1 MAMQRMGK
9 IIPAIVF
16 FLAVI
21 FVGIKYLDSGNRT
34 VSYDIDQYKNI
45 NGKKCIHK
53 NNIETYLLLGT
64 DIRGGFSDYQGYEA
78 DETGQSDVIQL
89 LVIDK
94 AANSYQRLI
103 IDRDLMADYPIYDQE
118 GEYIDDSYGQICMAY
133 AYGNDGKER
142 SCENVAQTLSALF
155 DNEKI
160 NGYLSLTL
168 DAVRI
173 INHQLGGVTLTI
185 EDDFSKVCPSLEK
198 GKKVTL
204 TDEEAYYFCHSRREM
219 GEGSDTNENRMKRQE
234 TYIKAAKPLFM
245 EKVREDPDFVS
256 KCIEELGDTVYTN
269 ITQKQMG
276 FLLDVIST
284 GEDRGEVFLTGE
296 SLLNEET
303 DCMEFEPEED
313 QVDELMISLFYN
325 EVTEGEKDD

>member
-1 MAMQRMGK
+1 MGK

-21 FVGIKYLDSGNRT
+21 FVGIKNLDSGNRT

-118 GEYIDDSYGQICMAY
+118 GEYIEDNYGQICLAY
-133 AYGNDGKER
+133 AYGGDGKER
-142 SCENVAQTLSALF
+142 SCENVAQTISALF

-173 INHQLGGVTLTI
+173 INHELEGVTLTI

-198 GKKVTL
+198 GKEVTL
-204 TDEEAYYFCHSRREM
+204 TDEEAYYFCHSRKEM

-234 TYIKAAKPLFM
+234 TYIKAAKPLFI
-245 EKVREDPDFVS
+245 EKSKEDHDFLS
-256 KCIEELGDTVYTN
+256 RCIEELGDTVYTN

-284 GEDRGEVFLTGE
+284 GEDQGELFLTGE
-296 SLLNEET
+296 SVPNEET
-303 DCMEFEPEED
+303 GYLEFEPEED
-313 QVDELMISLFYN
+313 QVDELMISLFYK
-325 EVTEGEKDD
+325 EVKGREKDE

>member
-1 MAMQRMGK
+1 MHMLKK

-16 FLAVI
+16 FIVVFLI
-21 FVGIKYLDSGNRT
+21 GMSFLNSGNRT
-34 VSYDIDQYKNI
+34 GSYEIDQYKNI
-45 NGKKCIHK
+45 NGRKCIHK

-64 DIRGGFSDYQGYEA
+64 DIRGGFSDYKGYEA

-94 AANSYQRLI
+94 AENSYQRLI
-103 IDRDLMADYPIYDQE
+103 INRDLMADYPTYDQE
-118 GEYIDDSYGQICMAY
+118 GAYIENSYGQICMAY

-142 SCENVAQTLSALF
+142 SCENVAQTISALF

-173 INHQLGGVTLTI
+173 INHELGGVTLTI

-198 GKKVTL
+198 GKEVTL

-219 GEGSDTNENRMKRQE
+219 GEGSDTNENRMERQE
-234 TYIKAAKPLFM
+234 TYIEAAKPLFM
-245 EKVREDPDFVS
+245 EKAREDPDFLS
-256 KCIEELGDTVYTN
+256 GCIEDLGDTVYTN

-284 GEDRGEVFLTGE
+284 GEDRGEIFLTGD
-296 SLLNEET
+296 SVPNEET
-303 DCMEFEPEED
+303 GYLEFEPEED
-313 QVDELMISLFYN
+313 QVDELMIRLFYN
-325 EVTEGEKDD
+325 EVKEGEKDD